1 MPLAD
6 CSVVNPFS
14 NQILLVLSLIVSE
27 HWLCSECMPVDST
40 QMTGDPSGGNMWWRF
55 QLSYSDHVRPL
66 CVIANFPQSRRV
78 LRIPKKKNRHSTS
91 SCSENHDASPYY
103 VCRSSFFWGCF
114 KVNILLSPWE
124 GTLSFWTCKLL
135 LEGLCFLLNTSER
148 IRFSPSASD
157 PPLYHITNRL
167 RCEQRTTGNVGINVK
182 VENTTHYSLL
192 TIATWRAPL
201 AQGAYSQKPPYITR

>member
-66 CVIANFPQSRRV
+66 CVMNAVANFPQSRRV
-78 LRIPKKKNRHSTS
+78 LRIPKKKIGIARHRVQRITTLVRTM
-91 SCSENHDASPYY
+91 Y
-103 VCRSSFFWGCF
+103 VDHPFSGAVSKLIFFCPRGKEHYRF
-114 KVNILLSPWE
+114 
-124 GTLSFWTCKLL
+124 
-135 LEGLCFLLNTSER
+135 ER
-148 IRFSPSASD
+148 A
-157 PPLYHITNRL
+157 N
-167 RCEQRTTGNVGINVK
+167 C
-182 VENTTHYSLL
+182 YS
-192 TIATWRAPL
+192 
-201 AQGAYSQKPPYITR
+201 KDFVFF